1 MGRRSNGRVLAI
13 KYPSRVEGWL
23 DVCGKDSICNM
34 WTRGID
40 LLEPADE
47 PKSCRTHF
55 QPVERP
61 GELSEIICALRCIST
76 CVVLRLLHRI
86 QSTAEKIHIVANRFL
101 ATRVWNYPA
110 REQATNR
117 NNFRWPFNDICQGTQ
132 NLHLVNQKPCRKH
145 MVQVTVWGGIIP
157 TKSVNWT
164 GFAMGN

>member
-1 MGRRSNGRVLAI
+1 MCVVRILFAICEPEVL
-13 KYPSRVEGWL
+13 
-23 DVCGKDSICNM
+23 IC
-34 WTRGID
+34 
-40 LLEPADE
+40 LQPADE

-76 CVVLRLLHRI
+76 CIVLRLLHHLI
-86 QSTAEKIHIVANRFL
+86 QSTTEKKHNVANRFL
-101 ATRVWNYPA
+101 ATRDWNYPA

-117 NNFRWPFNDICQGTQ
+117 HNFRWTFNDICQGTQ

-157 TKSVNWT
+157 TESVN
-164 GFAMGN
+164 